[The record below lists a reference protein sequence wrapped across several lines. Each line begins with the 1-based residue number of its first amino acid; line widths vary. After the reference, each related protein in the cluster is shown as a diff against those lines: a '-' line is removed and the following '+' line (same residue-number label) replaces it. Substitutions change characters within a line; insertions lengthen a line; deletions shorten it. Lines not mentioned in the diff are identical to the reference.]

1 MRPIVRRRPDGVI
14 QIVPRQRFA
23 AEAGVMLG
31 LLGACGGLLA
41 MLVTVLVRH
50 PISLALLGS
59 CLVFGL
65 TTARWVSTG
74 QVLPAGTAPP
84 GVEASASPGS
94 PPTPPTPP
102 RGAA

>member
-14 QIVPRQRFA
+14 QIVPRRPRLA
-23 AEAGVMLG
+23 AEAGAMLG
-31 LLGACGGLLA
+31 LLGACSGFLA
-41 MLVTVLVRH
+41 MLVAVLVRH
-50 PISLALLGS
+50 PMSVALLGS

-74 QVLPAGTAPP
+74 QVLPVGIAPP
-84 GVEASASPGS
+84 GVEASAPPGS
-94 PPTPPTPP
+94 PPTPP

>member
-14 QIVPRQRFA
+14 QIVPRRPRFA
-23 AEAGVMLG
+23 AEAGALLG
-31 LLGACGGLLA
+31 LLGACGGFLA

-50 PISLALLGS
+50 PMSVALLGS

-65 TTARWVSTG
+65 TAARWVSTG
-74 QVLPAGTAPP
+74 EVLPFDVARPGTEAPAP
-84 GVEASASPGS
+84 QAP
-94 PPTPPTPP
+94 PPTPP